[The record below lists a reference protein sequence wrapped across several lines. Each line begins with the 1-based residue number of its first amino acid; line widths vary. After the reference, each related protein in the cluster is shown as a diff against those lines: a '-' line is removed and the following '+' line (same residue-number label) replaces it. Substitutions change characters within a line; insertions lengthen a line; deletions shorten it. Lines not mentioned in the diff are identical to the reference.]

1 MPREPISSQHSP
13 AFTPQRS
20 ITPRREQPQEQV
32 NRFSGKM
39 EQLQRRDNEQQKDPK
54 KATEKDK
61 KKDNN
66 PLPNG
71 SLRQV
76 LKEKVDERD
85 AKNEGS
91 LGQQFI
97 TTLTRADKAM
107 AAAPSAPPEAPPAHL
122 DRIAAAIAELS
133 GKNVDMRFQ
142 LSLPMGNSQIEGA
155 LIGRDAMGR
164 LSIQLTASA
173 VLPPEQMA
181 KMSAELARRLRE
193 KKLRIG
199 DIGFSTHKALMEKQ
213 AEMDKGIGG

>member
-1 MPREPISSQHSP
+1 MAREPISSQHSP
-13 AFTPQRS
+13 IFNLQRS
-20 ITPRREQPQEQV
+20 ATPRREQPQEQV

-39 EQLQRRDNEQQKDPK
+39 EQLQRRDNEQQKEPK
-54 KATEKDK
+54 KANEKDK
-61 KKDNN
+61 KKGDTN

-107 AAAPSAPPEAPPAHL
+107 ATAPSAPPEAPPAHL

-133 GKNVDMRFQ
+133 GKDVDLRFQ
-142 LSLPMGNSQIEGA
+142 LSLPMGNTQIEGA
-155 LIGRDAMGR
+155 LIGRDVMGR
-164 LSIQLTASA
+164 LSIQLTTNA

-199 DIGFSTHKALMEKQ
+199 DIGFATHEAKVEKKAER
-213 AEMDKGIGG
+213 